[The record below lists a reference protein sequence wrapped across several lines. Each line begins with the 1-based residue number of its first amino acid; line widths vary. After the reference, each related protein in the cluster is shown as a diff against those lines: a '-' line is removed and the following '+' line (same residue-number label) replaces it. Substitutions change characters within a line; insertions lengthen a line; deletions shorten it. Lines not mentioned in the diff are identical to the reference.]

1 MKHEMTAVAFLGLIA
16 GGRFSHGVMGRCA
29 AVLSVGF
36 DAVPSNHENDSAGV
50 FDTRKEF
57 DVVRTGIVSLLED
70 MAEDFDVFWAFSR
83 LYMLDKLL
91 LSLCRSFSGWVRIR
105 IDTRSWPPTTQRKPT
120 VDARSRTPVAAKNSD
135 AMRTDKLTAF
145 PTVQPNFCPFLQR
158 VSLKASLSGLA
169 TDVNLYMRPEPVSS
183 LGKLKLSKR

>member
-36 DAVPSNHENDSAGV
+36 DA
-50 FDTRKEF
+50 RKEF
-57 DVVRTGIVSLLED
+57 DVVRTGIVSLLENI
-70 MAEDFDVFWAFSR
+70 AEDFDVFVALLRFD
-83 LYMLDKLL
+83 MLGEDLVDHVRL
-91 LSLCRSFSGWVRIR
+91 LSGWLG
-105 IDTRSWPPTTQRKPT
+105 SWLTPRYRHHPSHSKHT
-120 VDARSRTPVAAKNSD
+120 VIARCGRAVAAENSD

-169 TDVNLYMRPEPVSS
+169 TDVNLHMRPEPVSS